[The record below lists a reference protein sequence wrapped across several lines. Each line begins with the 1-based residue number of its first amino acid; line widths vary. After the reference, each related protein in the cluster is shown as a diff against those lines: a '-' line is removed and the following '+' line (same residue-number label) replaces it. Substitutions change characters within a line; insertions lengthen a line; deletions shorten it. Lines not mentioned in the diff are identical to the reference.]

1 MTDARKTVF
10 PHNTYGDPDSPLY
23 GHGALRK
30 ELEAYRRVLAATI
43 PFYVTGKARERI
55 MKAADEMAWA
65 RARERYA
72 AIKEMPDWRLEDFV
86 PQRLRPRG

>member
-1 MTDARKTVF
+1 MSASSSY
-10 PHNTYGDPDSPLY
+10 PHGTYGDPDSP
-23 GHGALRK
+23 HFSHRALRE
-30 ELEAYRRVLAATI
+30 ELETYRRLLNAEI

-72 AIKEMPDWRLEDFV
+72 AIKELPDWRLDDVV